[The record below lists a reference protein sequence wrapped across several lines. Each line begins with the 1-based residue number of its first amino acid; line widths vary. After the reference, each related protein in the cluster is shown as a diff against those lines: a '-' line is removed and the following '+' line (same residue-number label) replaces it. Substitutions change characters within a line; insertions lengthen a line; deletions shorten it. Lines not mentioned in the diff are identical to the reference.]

1 MKTKFALIPA
11 FFAAATFG
19 TAFAQ
24 NVPADPDAD
33 ENTQDGR
40 KATDDSTEGAP
51 VNDGTLPTPQSD
63 NDPHPE
69 VAAPGMPAGGVVEQ
83 AGVGGKIGYGRAG
96 VLELGGSAGLTAAT
110 DMTQVNISPSVGWFV
125 ADNLEITGILDLAYS
140 KAGDSDGMLTTLLVE
155 PSYHLPFNRTTFG
168 FLGMGMGASYVD
180 GPGLAFAVAPRI
192 GANVMIGRSGIL
204 TPSLSWQYNTHDTMS
219 IDNGN
224 GVDSQVLVVTSALRA
239 NVGYTVMW

>member
-1 MKTKFALIPA
+1 MKTTYALISA
-11 FFAAATFG
+11 FLAAASYG

-24 NVPADPDAD
+24 NVPADPDPD
-33 ENTQDGR
+33 ENREDG
-40 KATDDSTEGAP
+40 KPATADSTTDAP

-96 VLELGGSAGLTAAT
+96 VLELGGAAGLTAAS
-110 DMTQVNISPSVGWFV
+110 DLTQVNVAPSIGWFV
-125 ADNLEITGILDLAYS
+125 ADNLELTGVLDLAYS
-140 KAGDSDGMLTTLLVE
+140 KANDSDAMITTLLVE

-168 FLGMGMGASYVD
+168 FLGMGFGGSYVD
-180 GPGLAFAVAPRI
+180 GPGLAFAVAPRV
-192 GANVMIGRSGIL
+192 GANFMVGRSGIL
-204 TPSLSWQYNTHDTMS
+204 SPSVSWQYNTHDTMETS
-219 IDNGN
+219 EG
-224 GVDSQVLVVTSALRA
+224 SLLVVTSALRA